1 MAKDSRLTLQQ
12 FIGALE
18 RHLEA
23 VSSRRGEDDPAVDLA
38 YERLQEAFLDYEES
52 LQEQFS
58 EYLPFELAEDE

>member
-23 VSSRRGEDDPAVDLA
+23 VSSRRGEEDPAVDLA